1 MGASE
6 ELARLKRALQKMP
19 ATGAKGFEGLIAALL
34 SALTGDHY
42 YVARS
47 GDQPADAVSGTGRVA
62 VQTKR
67 FRDSTSID
75 ETAFEGDYS
84 KACRSSPHLDC
95 YVFAATRVTAQLRQ
109 LADTM
114 QEIMGVDIVLLGFS
128 EDEPEIAA
136 LCATYWSQLS
146 AFPELRIIHGV
157 GEQWAGEYAKKP
169 TTITLVD
176 SLRDQLSRST
186 LLAPLVGRKLRTFLD
201 ERFGLVALSRP
212 TFGYPIRLSES
223 IMRSG
228 PMQRLDAW
236 WTDGKS
242 AAAVVRGE
250 EGMGKS
256 WVAAQF
262 AHRLASD
269 GASLVIWLDSA
280 NWFGADNIE
289 SAIKAG
295 LAVAGIQDARLLE
308 RLARKAISRWS
319 DRLLI
324 VFDGINEHGARQ
336 AACQLMQQLGN
347 DPRPCRAVFSTRPIQ
362 WASDE
367 SGLWNPASI
376 IDVGRFAE
384 MEFQAALARS
394 NPPIPREEIPAGL
407 ADLARIP
414 RYFHRCVRLRERF
427 QSLLNVTKEMVL
439 WEDLLQKI
447 AEGDRQVV
455 KNLGWTS
462 PADLKRALGELAR
475 AARLVAG
482 EGITESD
489 GYAILTKAFSGRYQE
504 VRSDLAEQRVV
515 VDPNGDNPQVSPEHV
530 ILGYA
535 LHIGAVAAKLG
546 SRPVAEIADRITR
559 ELEPMGSQDQ
569 IVEALFVALQLSVM
583 PPTNA
588 HELSSSARA
597 ALMLLWTSSQNS
609 VIHADRLSFWAEADL
624 PAYLDFVEEV
634 YLEPVTDGWAQRICD
649 PICQRF
655 ATATADTSPLKERL
669 RRWLTLI
676 WKSHDLPPVDETIH
690 EGHALPI
697 ARNQCQLSLG
707 RVAVAVISQKPDVDL
722 VDDLAIAWATASLS
736 TYRHFHS
743 STPSGPPDRHQ
754 DIPCKDLRSS
764 IGALMR
770 WRYTEAIKP
779 ALIAKVA
786 SMANDSLMKR
796 GFDGLIESFDRF
808 GWRREG
814 VHEKELREGR
824 PLFSKGPEASRNRFV
839 DCAELAV
846 RDDLPELDENDQA
859 VIADKVERA
868 FADPRLRAS
877 SWQSS
882 ADQDLEWYL
891 AWYARYREASLV
903 QLSTTFRFEA
913 LTHPDFSYAQ
923 DYCQLLPF
931 AKSRENSRRL
941 LELLISAGS
950 RDLGASKNRESWALT
965 GLHVQALTCLE
976 EAELQQ
982 WLEFACGLPRLR
994 QAFHFYPIMMLVP
1007 YAVSPAIAGEARTR
1021 VRQIHE
1027 SGTVTDD
1034 GAAGCSSSEI
1044 DYWATIGGLAGEPD
1058 SAFHSWIDQKHREG
1072 DRNGFRP
1079 FYGALL
1085 WFRTAT
1091 DQQQTD
1097 AVASGRVFELLDEH
1111 GWRAM
1116 LFVGCSAINWSAFR
1130 MDYEMARR
1138 KMGIDDLGIALHE
1151 ARRDRDFE
1159 RWGHDL
1165 FGLAMQAVGTPPF
1178 ERTYW
1183 GTTIHCTNAAG
1194 RIDASTCEDADAED
1208 MGQLRPPPGVDIW
1221 KKVGTWSN
1229 TEEQEREAN
1238 RGIQLWKRE
1247 QRKLNAA
1254 GVQALDRFGAQ
1265 RELETWRDRFPE
1277 GFRANAERLLREAS
1291 SDLKRAFHIGGFLA
1305 AVLDAL
1311 VPLEPQLALELDR
1324 EVARKTLRVNVVN
1337 HYGRPTFIA
1346 AFWQAAGQ
1354 GNLECQRT
1362 CTEMLEAAATDDELR
1377 SHALMAQAEE
1387 AAAFLRAHC
1396 LGLLSNEFAK
1406 TRCLAVSLMA
1416 WIGESQNLDKL
1427 EALSKH
1433 DPSGW
1438 VRTHAEWA
1446 LGVARQESAAIRHY
1460 EKTLTL
1466 DDRNRVLARMQVLKP
1481 ALTRLSYWWHGKLEA
1496 SVGTKNIP
1504 ASVASALDHF
1514 WYDVRSRRR
1523 NPPPPANGRKLD
1535 EYLRGDRIKDLQ
1547 SPRPKLVDLPAAF
1560 VAA

>member
-1 MGASE
+1 MGVSE
-6 ELARLKRALQKMP
+6 EIARLKQALQQMP
-19 ATGAKGFEGLIAALL
+19 ATGAHGFEGLVSALL

-47 GDQPADAVSGTGRVA
+47 GDQPADAVSGTGGVA

-67 FRDSTSID
+67 FLDSTNID
-75 ETAFEGDYS
+75 EKDFEGDYS
-84 KACRSSPHLDC
+84 KACRSSHNLDC

-109 LADTM
+109 LADDL
-114 QEIMGVDIVLLGFS
+114 QDIAVVDIVLLGFS
-128 EDEPEIAA
+128 DDEPAIAA

-146 AFPELRIIHGV
+146 AFPELRTIHGACA
-157 GEQWAGEYAKKP
+157 QWAGDYAKKP
-169 TTITLVD
+169 TTITLVA
-176 SLRDQLSRST
+176 SLRDQLTRSA
-186 LLAPLVGRKLRTFLD
+186 LLAPVVGRKLSAFLD
-201 ERFGLVALSRP
+201 ERFGMVARPRP
-212 TFGYPIRLSES
+212 TLGYPIRLSES
-223 IMRSG
+223 IMRNG

-262 AHRLASD
+262 AHRLASED
-269 GASLVIWLDSA
+269 EALVIWLDSS
-280 NWFGADNIE
+280 NWFGTDNIE
-289 SAIKAG
+289 SAVRAG
-295 LAVAGIQDARLLE
+295 FEAAGILDARLLE
-308 RLARKAISRWS
+308 RLARKAMTRWS

-324 VFDGINEHGARQ
+324 IFDGINERGARQ

-347 DPRPCRAVFSTRPIQ
+347 DLRPCRAVFSTRPIQ

-367 SGLWNPASI
+367 SGLWNSAQF
-376 IDVGRFAE
+376 IDVGRFDE
-384 MEFQAALARS
+384 TEFRDALARS
-394 NPPIPREEIPAGL
+394 DPPIPRHEIPAGL
-407 ADLARIP
+407 ADVARIP

-427 QSLLNVTKEMVL
+427 QSLSNVTKEMVL

-455 KNLGWTS
+455 KNLDWTS
-462 PADLKRALGELAR
+462 TSDLKRALRELAR

-482 EGITESD
+482 EGGTDSD
-489 GYAILTKAFSGRYQE
+489 GYSILTKAFSGRYQE
-504 VRSDLAEQRVV
+504 IRFDLAEQRIV
-515 VDPNGDNPQVSPEHV
+515 VDPAGDNPQVSPEHV

-535 LHIGAVAAKLG
+535 LHIGAVASNLG
-546 SRPVAEIADRITR
+546 SLPVAEIADRITR

-569 IVEALFVALQLSVM
+569 IVEALFVALQLSAM
-583 PPTNA
+583 PPASA
-588 HELSSSARA
+588 HEVSSSARA

-609 VIHADRLSFWAEADL
+609 IVHAERLSFWAGADL
-624 PAYLDFVEEV
+624 PAYLDFVDEV

-649 PICQRF
+649 PLGQRF
-655 ATATADTSPLKERL
+655 ATATAEILPLKVRL
-669 RRWLTLI
+669 HRWLTLI
-676 WKSHDLPPVDETIH
+676 WKSHDLPPGDVTIH

-697 ARNQCQLSLG
+697 ARTRWQLSLG
-707 RVAVAVISQKPDVDL
+707 RFAVAVISQKPDGDL
-722 VDDLAIAWATASLS
+722 VDDLAIAWATAPLS

-743 STPSGPPDRHQ
+743 STPAGPPDRHQ
-754 DIPCKDLRSS
+754 DIHCKDNLHYG

-779 ALIAKVA
+779 TLVAKAV
-786 SMANDSLMKR
+786 SMKNDPVMKR
-796 GFDGLIESFDRF
+796 GLDGLLESFDRF
-808 GWRREG
+808 GWNRM
-814 VHEKELREGR
+814 VHEKELRGGR

-846 RDDLPELDENDQA
+846 RDDLPELGDNDQA

-868 FADPRLRAS
+868 FADPKLRAS
-877 SWQSS
+877 GYQSG
-882 ADQDLEWYL
+882 ADRDLEWHL
-891 AWYARYREASLV
+891 AWYARYREGSLV

-913 LTHPDFSYAQ
+913 LTHSEFSYAL

-931 AKSRENSRRL
+931 AKSEENSKRL
-941 LELLISAGS
+941 LALLVDAGG
-950 RDLGASKNRESWALT
+950 RDLGASKNRESWSLT
-965 GLHVQALTCLE
+965 QLHVQALTCLE
-976 EAELQQ
+976 EAELRL
-982 WLEFACGLPRLR
+982 WLEFAGGLPRLR
-994 QAFHFYPIMMLVP
+994 QAFHFYPIVVLAP
-1007 YAVSPAIAGEARTR
+1007 YAVSPAIAAEALTR
-1021 VRQIHE
+1021 VRQIHK
-1027 SGTVTDD
+1027 SGTATDD

-1058 SAFHSWIDQKHREG
+1058 LAFHSWIDQKHREG

-1091 DQQQTD
+1091 DQRLSE
-1097 AVASGRVFELLDEH
+1097 AVASGRVFDLLDEH

-1116 LFVGCSAINWSAFR
+1116 EQAAPPRLDWSCFR
-1130 MDYEMARR
+1130 MDYEIAKR
-1138 KMGIDDLGIALHE
+1138 KMGIDDLGIALLE
-1151 ARRDRDFE
+1151 ARRDQDFE
-1159 RWGHDL
+1159 RWGHDA
-1165 FGLAMQAVGTPPF
+1165 FDLATQALGTPPF

-1194 RIDASTCEDADAED
+1194 RIDSSTCEDSAPED
-1208 MGQLRPPPGVDIW
+1208 TGQLRPPPGVDIW

-1238 RGIQLWKRE
+1238 RGIQLWKE
-1247 QRKLNAA
+1247 DQRKLDKACL
-1254 GVQALDRFGAQ
+1254 QALDRFRA
-1265 RELETWRDRFPE
+1265 RLELEAWRDRFPE
-1277 GFRANAERLLREAS
+1277 EFRASAEGLLRKAS

-1311 VPLEPQLALELDR
+1311 IPLEPRLALELDL

-1337 HYGRPTFIA
+1337 HYGQPTFIA
-1346 AFWQAAGQ
+1346 AIWQAAGQ
-1354 GNLECQRT
+1354 GNLECQRV
-1362 CTEMLEAAATDDELR
+1362 CTEMLEAAATDDELT

-1387 AAAFLRAHC
+1387 AAAFLGAHC
-1396 LGLLSNEFAK
+1396 SGLLKNEFAK

-1416 WIGESQNLDKL
+1416 WIGERQNLEQL
-1427 EALSKH
+1427 EALIAH

-1466 DDRNRVLARMQVLKP
+1466 GDRNRVLARMQVLKP
-1481 ALTRLSYWWHGKLEA
+1481 ALTRMSYWWHGKLEA
-1496 SVGTKNIP
+1496 VVGTKSIP
-1504 ASVASALDHF
+1504 GSVASVLAHF

-1547 SPRPKLVDLPAAF
+1547 HPRPKLVDSPSPF
-1560 VAA
+1560 ISV